1 MSGRKTVFL
10 DRDGTINVEKNYL
23 YRPEEFEFIPKVPEA
38 IARLNNAGYQV
49 IVVSNQAGVAR
60 GYYSEDDVIKL
71 HQYVNEQL
79 SKYKAHIDVFYYCP
93 HHPDAGIGKYKMKCH
108 CRKPETGLFEKACE
122 DFDVDIEDSWMIG
135 DNIGDI
141 KAGNNFHLKTI
152 LVRTGYGSQLEKE
165 GFHLFQY
172 IADDLYDAV
181 NNIVCKG
188 LR

>member
-60 GYYSEDDVIKL
+60 DYYSEDDVIKL

-79 SKYKAHIDVFYYCP
+79 SKYKAHIDGFYYCP

>member
-60 GYYSEDDVIKL
+60 GYYTEDDVIKL

-79 SKYKAHIDVFYYCP
+79 SKYQAHIDGFYYCP

-108 CRKPETGLFEKACE
+108 CRKPGTGLFEKACE

-135 DNIGDI
+135 DNVGDI

>member
-79 SKYKAHIDVFYYCP
+79 SKYKAHIDGFYYCP

-108 CRKPETGLFEKACE
+108 CRKPEKGLFEKACE
-122 DFDVDIEDSWMIG
+122 DFDVNIEDSWMIG

>member
-38 IARLNNAGYQV
+38 IVRLNNAGYQV

-79 SKYKAHIDVFYYCP
+79 SKYKAHIDGFYYCP

-122 DFDVDIEDSWMIG
+122 DFDVNIEDSWMIG

>member
-1 MSGRKTVFL
+1 MNGRKTVFL

-38 IARLNNAGYQV
+38 IARLNNAGYLV

-60 GYYSEDDVIKL
+60 GYYSENDVIKL

-79 SKYKAHIDVFYYCP
+79 SKYKAHIDGFYYCP

-108 CRKPETGLFEKACE
+108 CRKPETGLFENACE
-122 DFDVDIEDSWMIG
+122 DFDVDIEESWMIG
-135 DNIGDI
+135 DNVGDI

-165 GFHLFQY
+165 GFH
-172 IADDLYDAV
+172 
-181 NNIVCKG
+181 
-188 LR
+188 

>member
-79 SKYKAHIDVFYYCP
+79 SKYKAHIDGFYYCP

-122 DFDVDIEDSWMIG
+122 DFDVNIEDSWMIG

-141 KAGNNFHLKTI
+141 KAGNNFRLKTI

>member
-79 SKYKAHIDVFYYCP
+79 SKYKAHIDGFYYCP

-122 DFDVDIEDSWMIG
+122 DFDVNIEDSWMIG

-141 KAGNNFHLKTI
+141 KAGNNFHVKTI

>member
-38 IARLNNAGYQV
+38 IVRLNNAGYQV

-79 SKYKAHIDVFYYCP
+79 SKYKAHIDGFYYCP
-93 HHPDAGIGKYKMKCH
+93 HHPDAGIGKYKMKWH

-165 GFHLFQY
+165 GFLLFEY

>member
-1 MSGRKTVFL
+1 METLLG
-10 DRDGTINVEKNYL
+10 EKGAY
-23 YRPEEFEFIPKVPEA
+23 VDA
-38 IARLNNAGYQV
+38 I
-49 IVVSNQAGVAR
+49 
-60 GYYSEDDVIKL
+60 
-71 HQYVNEQL
+71 
-79 SKYKAHIDVFYYCP
+79 YYCP

-108 CRKPETGLFEKACE
+108 CRKPGTGLFEKACE

-135 DNIGDI
+135 DNVGDI